1 MMNMPLA
8 IAAPQIG
15 ARSETFIRRHMEDIL
30 PGKTVVVTHNVSGSY
45 AGHWSVDCPVLVCN
59 PSQLRGGRKEAVRLS
74 VAKFAV
80 QRFLKKHKVQVIL
93 GEYLNYSF
101 SFFQIALK
109 LGIPYFAHAHGKDIS
124 ELLRDPYWQ
133 REYLHYKQAA
143 GVITMSQASRARL
156 LELGLE
162 ADKVHVIPY
171 GVDVPDEPL
180 KRSENEIIRCLAV
193 GRMVPKKAPILLLEA
208 FRQAVQVC
216 PNLRLDYIGT
226 GDLLPAVRQFIQAF
240 NLADKVTLHGGQPSE
255 VVQQFM
261 RETDIFLQ
269 HSMTDPDTGDEEGLP
284 VSILE
289 AMACALPVVSTK
301 HAGIPEAVLD
311 QKTGFLVNEGDCLN
325 MSQKILLLAQ
335 DVDLRSKMGFAGWQR
350 AKELFTWERERNSLL
365 KVMRLTTQC
374 QLVAC

>member
-1 MMNMPLA
+1 MNMPLA

-15 ARSETFIRRHMEDIL
+15 ALSETFIRRHMEDIL
-30 PGKTVVVTHNVSGSY
+30 PGKTVVVTHNVSGPY

-59 PSQLRGGRKEAVRLS
+59 PSQLGGGLKQVVRAS
-74 VAKFAV
+74 TAKFV
-80 QRFLKKHKVQVIL
+80 VKRFLKKHKVQVIL

-101 SFFQIALK
+101 SFFQIALE

-143 GVITMSQASRARL
+143 GVITVSQASRAKL
-156 LELGLE
+156 LELGLKP
-162 ADKVHVIPY
+162 DKVHVIPC
-171 GVDVPDEPL
+171 GVDVPDEPF

-208 FRQAVQVC
+208 FRRAVQEC

-240 NLADKVTLHGGQPSE
+240 DLADKVTLHGGQPSE

-269 HSMTDPDTGDEEGLP
+269 HSMTDPDSGDEEGLP

-289 AMACALPVVSTK
+289 SMACALPVVSTN

-311 QKTGFLVNEGDCLN
+311 QNSGFLVNEGDCLN
-325 MSQKILLLAQ
+325 MAHKIVLLAQ
-335 DVDLRSKMGFAGWQR
+335 DADLRSKMGFASWQR
-350 AKELFTWERERNSLL
+350 AKELFTWEREKNSLL
-365 KVMRLTTQC
+365 RVMRLTTQY
-374 QLVAC
+374 